1 MSIAKE
7 TLKST
12 VVVVLEG
19 DAMKNGKKG
28 VKKIKLDRIVKNAS
42 DEALKN
48 AGNSLA
54 ALQKRALMSIQRV
67 DVSELKEKK
76 KKKTKSGHYLKW

>member
-42 DEALKN
+42 DEPLKN

-67 DVSELKEKK
+67 DVSELKEA
-76 KKKTKSGHYLKW
+76 

>member
-67 DVSELKEKK
+67 DVSELREA
-76 KKKTKSGHYLKW
+76 

>member
-42 DEALKN
+42 DEALKHRKLTR
-48 AGNSLA
+48 ST
-54 ALQKRALMSIQRV
+54 
-67 DVSELKEKK
+67 SEKSAHEY
-76 KKKTKSGHYLKW
+76 TKSRCI

>member
-67 DVSELKEKK
+67 DVFELKEA
-76 KKKTKSGHYLKW
+76 

>member
-67 DVSELKEKK
+67 DVSELKEV
-76 KKKTKSGHYLKW
+76 

>member
-1 MSIAKE
+1 MSIPKE

-12 VVVVLEG
+12 VVVVHEE

-67 DVSELKEKK
+67 DVSELKEA
-76 KKKTKSGHYLKW
+76 

>member
-19 DAMKNGKKG
+19 DAMKNGKKS

-67 DVSELKEKK
+67 DVSELKEA
-76 KKKTKSGHYLKW
+76 

>member
-28 VKKIKLDRIVKNAS
+28 VNKIKLDRIVKNAS

-67 DVSELKEKK
+67 DVSELKEA
-76 KKKTKSGHYLKW
+76 

>member
-28 VKKIKLDRIVKNAS
+28 VKKIKLDRIMKNAS

-67 DVSELKEKK
+67 DVSELKEA
-76 KKKTKSGHYLKW
+76 

>member
-54 ALQKRALMSIQRV
+54 ALQKRALMSKQRV
-67 DVSELKEKK
+67 DVSGLKEAKW
-76 KKKTKSGHYLKW
+76 KKTKSGHYLKW

>member
-7 TLKST
+7 PLKST

-67 DVSELKEKK
+67 DVSELKEA
-76 KKKTKSGHYLKW
+76 

>member
-7 TLKST
+7 TLNST

-67 DVSELKEKK
+67 DVSELKEA
-76 KKKTKSGHYLKW
+76 

>member
-67 DVSELKEKK
+67 DVSELKEA
-76 KKKTKSGHYLKW
+76 

>member
-12 VVVVLEG
+12 VVVLEG
-19 DAMKNGKKG
+19 DAIKNGKKG

-67 DVSELKEKK
+67 DVSELKEA
-76 KKKTKSGHYLKW
+76 

>member
-42 DEALKN
+42 DEALRN

-67 DVSELKEKK
+67 DVSELKEA
-76 KKKTKSGHYLKW
+76 

>member
-54 ALQKRALMSIQRV
+54 ALQKRALMNIQRV
-67 DVSELKEKK
+67 DVSELKEA
-76 KKKTKSGHYLKW
+76 

>member
-67 DVSELKEKK
+67 DVSELKDA
-76 KKKTKSGHYLKW
+76 

>member
-19 DAMKNGKKG
+19 DAMKIGKKG

-67 DVSELKEKK
+67 DVSELKEA
-76 KKKTKSGHYLKW
+76 

>member
-28 VKKIKLDRIVKNAS
+28 VKKIKLDRIVKHAS

-67 DVSELKEKK
+67 DVSELKEA
-76 KKKTKSGHYLKW
+76 

>member
-28 VKKIKLDRIVKNAS
+28 VKKNQARPNCEKRIGRSFEKRRKLTRS
-42 DEALKN
+42 T
-48 AGNSLA
+48 
-54 ALQKRALMSIQRV
+54 
-67 DVSELKEKK
+67 SEKSAHEY
-76 KKKTKSGHYLKW
+76 TKSRCI

>member
-67 DVSELKEKK
+67 DVSEIKEA
-76 KKKTKSGHYLKW
+76 

>member
-12 VVVVLEG
+12 VVVILEG

-67 DVSELKEKK
+67 DVSELKEA
-76 KKKTKSGHYLKW
+76 

>member
-7 TLKST
+7 TPKST

-67 DVSELKEKK
+67 DVSELKEA
-76 KKKTKSGHYLKW
+76 

>member
-54 ALQKRALMSIQRV
+54 ALHKRALMSIQRV
-67 DVSELKEKK
+67 DVSELKEA
-76 KKKTKSGHYLKW
+76 

>member
-54 ALQKRALMSIQRV
+54 ALQKRALMSIHRV
-67 DVSELKEKK
+67 DVSELKEA
-76 KKKTKSGHYLKW
+76 